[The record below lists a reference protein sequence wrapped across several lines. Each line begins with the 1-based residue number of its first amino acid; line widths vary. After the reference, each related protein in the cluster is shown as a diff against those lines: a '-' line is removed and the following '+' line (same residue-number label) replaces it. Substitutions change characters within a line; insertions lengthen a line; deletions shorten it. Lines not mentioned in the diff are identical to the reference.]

1 MKKSKP
7 FNLRSFILN
16 EAKKLQREA
25 NDLDGIPTPVEKVS
39 AVEVEAGEEA
49 NVLEKEIDFIKALKI
64 KEAKL
69 DLKHKILVR
78 EMRKVQSAKRTL
90 KKRILKKI

>member
-39 AVEVEAGEEA
+39 AEEVKAGDEA
-49 NVLEKEIDFIKALKI
+49 NVLEKEIDFIKALKE
-64 KEAKL
+64 KS
-69 DLKHKILVR
+69 VR
-78 EMRKVQSAKRTL
+78 
-90 KKRILKKI
+90 

>member
-16 EAKKLQREA
+16 
-25 NDLDGIPTPVEKVS
+25 GIPTPVEKVS
-39 AVEVEAGEEA
+39 AEEVKAGDEA